1 MGIAGGIVV
10 FVITWWLCFFIAL
23 PFGVRSQL
31 EEGDTTPGTEA
42 GAPANPQLL
51 KKALW
56 ASVGAGVL
64 TVIVG
69 LTIPQLLAQ

>member
-42 GAPANPQLL
+42 GAPANPQLV

-56 ASVGAGVL
+56 ATAGAAVL